1 MDKMAMESM
10 TVQLPSSDIK
20 LLKELSKK
28 MGWIT
33 NKSGKKRNNSLDL
46 AIKDIEE
53 GRVKSFNSVQEMMD
67 YLEK

>member
-1 MDKMAMESM
+1 MESM